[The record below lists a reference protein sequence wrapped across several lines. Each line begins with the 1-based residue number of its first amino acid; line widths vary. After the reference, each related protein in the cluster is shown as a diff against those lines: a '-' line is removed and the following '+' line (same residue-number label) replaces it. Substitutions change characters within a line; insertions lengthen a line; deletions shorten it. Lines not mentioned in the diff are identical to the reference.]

1 MSLMQTEVYDALVAA
16 HVPEGTARKAA
27 EALGDVVSDV
37 RVLKW
42 MVGTNVAL
50 TLALL
55 AATGGIYLR
64 LLDLVAKLH

>member
-1 MSLMQTEVYDALVAA
+1 
-16 HVPEGTARKAA
+16 VPEETARKAA
-27 EALGDVVSDV
+27 TALGDVVGDV
-37 RVLKW
+37 QLLKW

-64 LLDLVAKLH
+64 LIDLVAKLH